1 MNSNTEH
8 FFNIAHKVL
17 SATDASSH
25 LNLRTFFSSPFNS
38 ISVLILQMRKLGFTE
53 IDLSVAPQIK
63 NEFQSRYA

>member
-25 LNLRTFFSSPFNS
+25 LNLRIFFSSPFN

-53 IDLSVAPQIK
+53 IHLSVAPQIK